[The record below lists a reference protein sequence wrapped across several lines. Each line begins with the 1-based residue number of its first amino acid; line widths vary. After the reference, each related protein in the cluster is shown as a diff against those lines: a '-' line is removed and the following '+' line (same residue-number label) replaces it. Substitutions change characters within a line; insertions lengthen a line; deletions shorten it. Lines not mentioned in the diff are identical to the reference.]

1 MKKLTR
7 RGFLRLTAGGLG
19 ALAGGQLVTG
29 CRNTPQPTPVLTDE
43 HAALEEAAT
52 PTATAALTLPP
63 SRHPLV
69 AIPADTVPLSG
80 SWRFAVDPESIGMA
94 QGWADASFDDGAWTE
109 VTVPHTWGVMEAHAT
124 YDGSAW
130 YRRTFTLPAGAQDAH
145 LRLCFA
151 AVFYLAR
158 VWLNGEYLG
167 EHGGGYTPFEFDVRG
182 IASSDAE
189 NTLAVQV
196 DNLRTTG
203 RIPATLSEDWSFD
216 WWNYGGIVRDVV
228 LEMTSRA
235 YIARQQVV
243 AVPHLVGID
252 AADVATVTV
261 TAIVRNVSSEPLQ
274 GTLRADVMDDAAG
287 LSALESAPSA
297 PVTLAPGERADIQL
311 AATLLEPKL
320 WHFDHP
326 HLYRSSVSL
335 AGSEGELLHS
345 LQVTFGVR
353 LVELKKARFVLNG
366 EPMRL
371 VGLTRHADSP
381 AHGLAETAT
390 VMAQDYHDLK
400 ALNMVFSRPVHYP
413 QHEFILDY
421 CDRNGILL
429 IPEVPAW
436 QLTTE
441 QMADEQM
448 RELERQ
454 QLREMIEASLNHPSI
469 WAWSVGNEYRS
480 ETDAGRAFTGKM
492 IAYVKTLD
500 PTRPVGF
507 ASHRL
512 GREPASDA
520 TSLADFVM
528 MNQYFG
534 TWHGPKDVLAS
545 VLDRIHALWP
555 DKVVIISEYGF
566 EPHWNAYW
574 GPPSSSLD
582 PSRYYLISERT
593 PSDSKEADLQRQ
605 AVIAEQM
612 KLFRSKPYVAAAVF
626 WTYQDYRTPSG
637 FVMGVVDAQRNRR
650 GSWSLLRSAYAPLT
664 IRPVVLTPPSA
675 GRGVATV
682 SLQTRGPLGSDMPAY
697 VLRGYSLR
705 WAVTS
710 PDGQTTFSEHS
721 LPLPTLEPGSQWQGQ
736 IEWAV
741 PATAYAITVCVIRPT
756 GFIVLEQ
763 SYDLSAASSN
773 RPYST

>member
-1 MKKLTR
+1 
-7 RGFLRLTAGGLG
+7 
-19 ALAGGQLVTG
+19 
-29 CRNTPQPTPVLTDE
+29 
-43 HAALEEAAT
+43 
-52 PTATAALTLPP
+52 
-63 SRHPLV
+63 
-69 AIPADTVPLSG
+69 
-80 SWRFAVDPESIGMA
+80 
-94 QGWADASFDDGAWTE
+94 
-109 VTVPHTWGVMEAHAT
+109 MEAHAN
-124 YDGSAW
+124 YDGPSW
-130 YRRTFTLPAGAQDAH
+130 YRRTFAFPAEAQDTH
-145 LRLCFA
+145 LRLRFA

-167 EHGGGYTPFEFDVRG
+167 EHEGGYTPFEFDVTGIATRG
-182 IASSDAE
+182 IE

-196 DNLRTTG
+196 DNLRAAD
-203 RIPATLSEDWSFD
+203 RIPATLSEEWSFD
-216 WWNYGGIVRDVV
+216 WWNYGGIVREVG

-235 YIARQQVV
+235 FIVRQQVV
-243 AVPHLVGID
+243 AVPRLVGID

-261 TAIVRNVSSEPLQ
+261 TATVCNASSEPLQ
-274 GTLRADVMDDAAG
+274 GTLLADVIDDAAG
-287 LSALESAPSA
+287 LSAPESVASA
-297 PVTLAPGERADIQL
+297 PVTLAPGERADIEL

-345 LQVTFGVR
+345 HQVTFGVR
-353 LVELKKARFVLNG
+353 QVELKNARFVLNG

-390 VMAQDYHDLK
+390 VMARDYHDLK
-400 ALNMVFSRPVHYP
+400 MLNTVFSRPVHYP

-436 QLTTE
+436 QLTAE

-448 RELERQ
+448 RALEKQ

-469 WAWSVGNEYRS
+469 WAWSVGNEYQS
-480 ETDAGRAFTGKM
+480 KTEAGKTFTREM

-507 ASHRL
+507 ASSRL
-512 GREPASDA
+512 GNSLEADA
-520 TSLADFVM
+520 TALADFVM

-534 TWHGPKDVLAS
+534 TWHGPKDILGD

-582 PSRYYLISERT
+582 PARYYLISERT
-593 PSDSKEADLQRQ
+593 PPDSEEADLQRQ

-612 KLFRSKPYVAAAVF
+612 ALFRSKPYVAAAVF

-664 IRPVVLTPPSA
+664 IGPVVFSPPSA
-675 GRGVATV
+675 GRQAATV
-682 SLQTRGPLGSDMPAY
+682 SLQTRGPLESDMPAY

-710 PDGQTTFSEHS
+710 PDGQTTLSEHS
-721 LPLPTLEPGSQWQGQ
+721 LPLPPLEPGSPWQGQ

-741 PATAYAITVCVIRPT
+741 PATAHTVTVYVVRPT

-763 SYDLSAASSN
+763 SYVMSSASSN